1 MYNQFHNH
9 RDFCREKTGR
19 GTRAAN
25 FGSRWRI
32 LKTDVL
38 KTIAS
43 SYSGFSKGQK
53 LIARYI
59 ENHYEKAA
67 FMTASKLGA
76 TVGVSESTVVRFA
89 TEIGFDGYPALQ
101 RELREVIRNRLTSIQ
116 RIEVTSEQ
124 IGGDS
129 VLDKV
134 LNTDIDNIRR
144 TLEET
149 SREDFDSAVDSIVRA
164 RNIYVIGAKSAATL
178 ARFITYY
185 FNLMF
190 VNVKLVHTTSSSEM
204 FEQIMRIGPNDIL
217 IGISFPRY
225 LTQTVK
231 AFRFAKEN
239 GATVIAITDSKS
251 SPLAEDADH
260 LLLARSD
267 MASFVD
273 SLVAPLSLINALIVA
288 VGIKRQQDIFET
300 FSRLERIWD
309 EYGIYEKSDLESESD
324 EG

>member
-1 MYNQFHNH
+1 M
-9 RDFCREKTGR
+9 
-19 GTRAAN
+19 
-25 FGSRWRI
+25 
-32 LKTDVL
+32 
-38 KTIAS
+38 
-43 SYSGFSKGQK
+43 
-53 LIARYI
+53 
-59 ENHYEKAA
+59 
-67 FMTASKLGA
+67 
-76 TVGVSESTVVRFA
+76 
-89 TEIGFDGYPALQ
+89 
-101 RELREVIRNRLTSIQ
+101 IRNRLTSIQ
-116 RIEVTSEQ
+116 RIEVTNEQ
-124 IGGDS
+124 IGNED

-134 LNTDIDNIRR
+134 LNMDIDKIRR

-149 SREDFDSAVDSIVRA
+149 SREDFNRAVDSIVA
-164 RNIYVIGAKSAATL
+164 AENIYVIGAKSAATL

-204 FEQIMRIGPNDIL
+204 FEQIMRIGEKDIL

-231 AFRFAKEN
+231 AFQFAKGN
-239 GATVIAITDSKS
+239 GATVIAITDSTA

-288 VGIKRQQDIFET
+288 VGLKKQEDICNT
-300 FSRLERIWD
+300 FARLETIWD
-309 EYGIYEKSDLESESD
+309 EYEVYEKSDREQEAD